1 MQTILRLTIPL
12 IFAISYPLC
21 AQEDPLPTHYD
32 PQLRVSTDQDYWME
46 MHGGDP
52 YGSTTP
58 GSVEIPSGIGDAP
71 ATGRE
76 EMVQVYFP
84 NSPLAAILDQYE
96 RFVGKRLIKDANLT
110 SPNLSLVV
118 PNRIPK
124 SEAVR
129 LIETLLT
136 LNQIVLIP
144 TDDGRAIK
152 VLNVASG
159 KPPRSQ
165 GLPLYTSEAS
175 LPKTDTV
182 VSFFMPLKYISPTE
196 AQQTFTQYVQQMNPW
211 GSIVAVTNA
220 QAIVI
225 TENTAAIRRFL
236 ALKELIDV
244 PPAKVV
250 NEFVQL
256 ERADA
261 EKVVEIIN
269 KILDS
274 GKKEGTSTTPTP
286 TPFQPQFPG
295 IMPNQPGGMMPMPA
309 SFDPSAS
316 FGGMTEKSLIVGEA
330 RLIPDPRTNRILII
344 TRPVNIPYLRDL
356 IEQFDQALTLT
367 QPLVYPLRYVS
378 VSSILGVIKDIIAE
392 DLSESSG
399 TGTGITQQRPST
411 TAAPRSNL
419 GTGGI
424 GGGID
429 RADALAEPQ
438 QDDAPESIIVGKTRI
453 IADKRANAI
462 LVMGPPESRD
472 KIATIL
478 QKLDQR
484 PRQVYLSTMIG
495 QLTIGDGQEFG
506 VDLLQ
511 KYAGFHSKGL
521 STGQV
526 TTGGTLQPARQ
537 LTTLNNLLPGLNI
550 YGAIGTTLEAYVRL
564 LQSTNRFRVVSRPS
578 VYAANNR
585 KAVISSGQKIA
596 IPTSTLSNLTGVN
609 NNTAVT
615 SNIQYQDVVL
625 KLEVIPLIN
634 NDREVTLDIAQV
646 NDSIT
651 GNQTVAGN
659 TIPII
664 GTQQIRT
671 YITVPNRTPI
681 VLGGLITEENA
692 RNTQGVPVLSDIPVL
707 GYIFRNTQKSARRSE
722 LLIFIQPIVVNSPA
736 ENLYASREE
745 AERQAISDATL
756 RMNQEQRPTDDVIKR
771 AIEVDPRHPESIRR
785 REQWRNMF

>member
-1 MQTILRLTIPL
+1 MMPLILRFLILHAL
-12 IFAISYPLC
+12 IFYGGWAS
-21 AQEDPLPTHYD
+21 AQEDALPAQNAPP
-32 PQLRVSTDQDYWME
+32 PQASTDQDYWIE
-46 MHGGDP
+46 MHGADP
-52 YGSTTP
+52 YGIQDP
-58 GSVEIPSGIGDAP
+58 GSVEIPSGTGQVPP
-71 ATGRE
+71 AMRE

-84 NSPLAAILDQYE
+84 NSPLADILSHYE
-96 RFVGKRLIKDANLT
+96 RFVGKRLIKDANLA

-118 PNRIPK
+118 PNKIPK
-124 SEAVR
+124 SEAIR

-136 LNQIVLIP
+136 LNQIILIP
-144 TDDGRAIK
+144 TDDRRAIK

-165 GLPLYTSEAS
+165 GIPLYTSEES
-175 LPKTDTV
+175 LPKTDAV

-211 GSIVAVTNA
+211 GSIIAVTNA

-236 ALKELIDV
+236 ALKDLIDV

-274 GKKEGTSTTPTP
+274 GKKESTTTAGTP
-286 TPFQPQFPG
+286 NTPQPQFPG
-295 IMPNQPGGMMPMPA
+295 MPGPPPGMMPA
-309 SFDPSAS
+309 SLDPSAS
-316 FGGMTEKSLIVGEA
+316 FGGMTEKSLIVGDA
-330 RLIPDPRTNRILII
+330 RLIPDTRTNRILII
-344 TRPVNIPYLRDL
+344 TRPVNVPYLRDL
-356 IEQFDQALTLT
+356 IEQFDLAVSLT

-378 VSSILGVIKDIIAE
+378 VSSVLGVIKDIVTE
-392 DLSESSG
+392 DLTDS
-399 TGTGITQQRPST
+399 TGGSAGGFRAAATT
-411 TAAPRSNL
+411 TAPPRNF
-419 GTGGI
+419 GGRETG
-424 GGGID
+424 D
-429 RADALAEPQ
+429 SAQRADVLPEPPT
-438 QDDAPESIIVGKTRI
+438 DDTPESIVVGKTRI
-453 IADKRANAI
+453 IADKRANTI
-462 LVMGPPESRD
+462 LVIGPPESRD
-472 KIATIL
+472 KIAAIL
-478 QKLDQR
+478 EQLDRR
-484 PRQVYLSTMIG
+484 PRQVYLSTLIG

-521 STGQV
+521 SSGQV
-526 TTGGTLQPARQ
+526 TTGGTLTPARQ
-537 LTTLNNLLPGLNI
+537 LATLNNLLPGLNI
-550 YGAIGTTLEAYVRL
+550 YGALGTTLEAYVRL

-578 VYAANNR
+578 VYAANSR

-596 IPTSTLSNLTGVN
+596 VPTSTLSNLTGVSN
-609 NNTAVT
+609 NAAVT

-634 NDREVTLDIAQV
+634 NDREVTLDIRQV

-659 TIPII
+659 TIPVI
-664 GTQQIRT
+664 GTQEIRT

-681 VLGGLITEENA
+681 VLGGLVTEENA
-692 RNTQGVPVLSDIPVL
+692 RNMRGVPVLSDIPILKYV
-707 GYIFRNTQKSARRSE
+707 FSNTQKSARRTE
-722 LLIFIQPIVVNSPA
+722 LLIFIQPIVVNTPA
-736 ENLYASREE
+736 ETLYASREE
-745 AERQAISDATL
+745 ADRQTISDSTL
-756 RMNQEQRPTDDVIKR
+756 RMNQEQRPPQEIIKR
-771 AIEVDPRHPESIRR
+771 ALEVDPRHPEAIRR
-785 REQWRNMF
+785 RREPWRDIF

>member
-1 MQTILRLTIPL
+1 MQLLIRISFILLLATAWL
-12 IFAISYPLC
+12 LQ
-21 AQEDPLPTHYD
+21 AQEEPLPTQDD
-32 PQLRVSTDQDYWME
+32 PQLRVSTDQDYWIE
-46 MHGGDP
+46 MQGAEP
-52 YGSTTP
+52 YTSTTP
-58 GSVEIPSGIGDAP
+58 STVETPSGTGETIPG
-71 ATGRE
+71 GRE

-84 NSPLAAILDQYE
+84 NSPLTAILDQYE

-110 SPNLSLVV
+110 SPNLSLIV

-144 TDDGRAIK
+144 TDDGRGIK

-165 GLPLYTSEAS
+165 GLPLLTSEAS

-225 TENTAAIRRFL
+225 TENTSAIRRFL

-256 ERADA
+256 ERADC

-274 GKKEGTSTTPTP
+274 GKKEGTSTAQTMPL
-286 TPFQPQFPG
+286 QPQFPG
-295 IMPNQPGGMMPMPA
+295 MPGQPGGMMPMPA

-316 FGGMTEKSLIVGEA
+316 FAGMTEKSLIVGEA

-378 VSSILGVIKDIIAE
+378 VSSILSVIKDIIAE
-392 DLSESSG
+392 DIGDTSG
-399 TGTGITQQRPST
+399 GPTATARPTNT
-411 TAAPRSNL
+411 TTPSPRNL
-419 GTGGI
+419 GTGPT
-424 GGGID
+424 GGGALD
-429 RADALAEPQ
+429 RADALSEPQ
-438 QDDAPESIIVGKTRI
+438 QDDTPESIVVGKTRI

-462 LVMGPPESRD
+462 LVMGPPESRE
-472 KIATIL
+472 KIATLL

-511 KYAGFHSKGL
+511 KYAGFHSKGI
-521 STGQV
+521 SSGQV
-526 TTGGTLQPARQ
+526 ATGGTLQPARQ
-537 LTTLNNLLPGLNI
+537 LASLNNLLPGLNI
-550 YGAIGTTLEAYVRL
+550 YGAIGTTLDAYVRL

-596 IPTSTLSNLTGVN
+596 VPTSTLSNLTGVN
-609 NNTAVT
+609 NNAAVT

-692 RNTQGVPVLSDIPVL
+692 RNIQGVPILSDIPL
-707 GYIFRNTQKSARRSE
+707 FGYLFRNTQKSARRSE

-745 AERQAISDATL
+745 AERQAISDAAL
-756 RMNQEQRPTDDVIKR
+756 RINQEQRPPDEIIKR

-785 REQWRNMF
+785 SERWRNIFQ

>member
-1 MQTILRLTIPL
+1 MQTILRLTILL
-12 IFAISYPLC
+12 IFAYSLH

-32 PQLRVSTDQDYWME
+32 PQLRASSTDQDYWIE
-46 MHGGDP
+46 MHGSEP
-52 YGSTTP
+52 YSSTTP
-58 GSVEIPSGIGDAP
+58 SSVEIPSGTGEAP

-136 LNQIVLIP
+136 LNQIILVP

-165 GLPLYTSEAS
+165 GLPLYTSETS
-175 LPKTDTV
+175 LPKTDAV

-274 GKKEGTSTTPTP
+274 GKKEGASTTP

-295 IMPNQPGGMMPMPA
+295 MMPNQPGGMMPMPA

-378 VSSILGVIKDIIAE
+378 VSSILGVIKDIITE
-392 DLSESSG
+392 DLGES
-399 TGTGITQQRPST
+399 TGSAGAGGGAPAPRPAVA
-411 TAAPRSNL
+411 AAPRNL
-419 GTGGI
+419 GTGPT
-424 GGGID
+424 GGGSLD
-429 RADALAEPQ
+429 RADALSDPQ
-438 QDDAPESIIVGKTRI
+438 QDDSPESIIVGKTRI

-511 KYAGFHSKGL
+511 RYAGFHSKGF
-521 STGQV
+521 SSGQV

-537 LTTLNNLLPGLNI
+537 LATLSNLLPGLNI
-550 YGAIGTTLEAYVRL
+550 YGVIGTTLDAYVRL

-609 NNTAVT
+609 NNAAVT

-707 GYIFRNTQKSARRSE
+707 GYLFRNTQKNARRSE

-756 RMNQEQRPTDDVIKR
+756 RMNQEQRPTDEVIKR

-785 REQWRNMF
+785 REQWRNIF